1 MDALD
6 DGLEFFFKQMIAG
19 TDVYLC
25 SNDSCGVRV
34 CPFRGGLLRIK
45 SIQVLKNILSL
56 LIRAS

>member
-6 DGLEFFFKQMIAG
+6 DGLEFFFEQMIAG

-34 CPFRGGLLRIK
+34 IESVPSVEVSFESNQFK
-45 SIQVLKNILSL
+45 SLKIFYHF
-56 LIRAS
+56 